1 MKKILATLILS
12 VVSFS
17 SLAEMPYINNNTADS
32 RERIQ
37 KGDIVCETSKAQ
49 ATINA
54 GVYGGKESNYYYNQD
69 DKGGYVGISIPI
81 GGGDSK
87 VDCSRLYDQVLREN
101 DMRIKQLEAQLELM
115 KRRTLT
121 VGENK

>member
-1 MKKILATLILS
+1 MKKLLVSMCLCM
-12 VVSFS
+12 VSFS
-17 SLAEMPYINNNTADS
+17 SLADMPYINNNTADG
-32 RERIQ
+32 RERVQ

-69 DKGGYVGISIPI
+69 DKGGYIGISIPL
-81 GGGDSK
+81 GGGGPK
-87 VDCSRLYDQVLREN
+87 VDCGRLYDQVLREN
-101 DMRIKQLEAQLELM
+101 EMRIKQLEAQIDLM

-121 VGENK
+121 VAEK